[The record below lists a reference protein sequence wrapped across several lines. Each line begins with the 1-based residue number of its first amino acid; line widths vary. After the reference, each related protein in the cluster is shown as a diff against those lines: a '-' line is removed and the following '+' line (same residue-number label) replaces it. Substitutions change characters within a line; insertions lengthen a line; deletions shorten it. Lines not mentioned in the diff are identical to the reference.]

1 MDRAVDGGWQLVE
14 MAGEINLFGETGKH
28 FPWMTWDAL
37 AAADPDVVL
46 ILPCGLDIARS
57 RAGIRFLTKIAGWAD
72 LKAVREG
79 QVYVTDGN
87 QYFDRPGPRLAESL
101 KILAEI
107 LHPEHSSFGYRGRG
121 WETL

>member
-46 ILPCGLDIARS
+46 ILPCGFDIARS
-57 RAGIRFLTKIAGWAD
+57 WAEMAFLTQIGG
-72 LKAVREG
+72 VGRFEG
-79 QVYVTDGN
+79 RPRGASLC
-87 QYFDRPGPRLAESL
+87 DRRQPV
-101 KILAEI
+101 
-107 LHPEHSSFGYRGRG
+107 F
-121 WETL
+121 